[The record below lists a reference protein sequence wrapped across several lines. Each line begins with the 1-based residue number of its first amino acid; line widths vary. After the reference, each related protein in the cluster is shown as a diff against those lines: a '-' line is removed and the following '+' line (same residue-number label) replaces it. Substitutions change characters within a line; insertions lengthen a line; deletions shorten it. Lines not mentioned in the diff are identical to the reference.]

1 MDWVGLIV
9 SLVSGAVGGNVA
21 GALMP
26 ERSLGT
32 GGNSL
37 AGIVGGGLGA
47 AILQGLGV
55 LATHGAGGIDLGSI
69 LGEVVGAVWAE
80 PSCSRSSASCEG
92 QPRKRSAAASS
103 RRAS

>member
-1 MDWVGLIV
+1 VAEVEVAMDWVGLIV

-21 GALMP
+21 GGLMP

-69 LGEVVGAVWAE
+69 LGEVVGGGVGGAVVLALF
-80 PSCSRSSASCEG
+80 SLLRGATA
-92 QPRKRSAAASS
+92 KA
-103 RRAS
+103 